1 MDRSILNTLYLS
13 LKLLTDSSVPGSNT
27 VLLLKQEL
35 RMRNQVLL
43 AILLFSKFLR
53 QKLAKKKENIHSRKS
68 SLNLLL
74 HLVCILS
81 RAVVLV

>member
-1 MDRSILNTLYLS
+1 MDRSILHTLYLS

-35 RMRNQVLL
+35 RMGNQVLL

-53 QKLAKKKENIHSRKS
+53 QKLAQKENIHSRKS